1 MVLLEALEEWLV
13 KINLPIFGELS
24 NYAYGLD
31 IYSFLYKLDVEPIS
45 LRKGKLID
53 RGSLLTL

>member
-1 MVLLEALEEWLV
+1 MFS
-13 KINLPIFGELS
+13 KKNLPFFGELS